1 MATGLARVSEPS
13 SGRILEV
20 LSTEPGL
27 QFYTGNFLDGT
38 IKGKAGKS
46 DEGRIVSLD
55 ARLVAD
61 VDAHVRAP
69 RSGRIFTAT
78 A

>member
-1 MATGLARVSEPS
+1 MDPEL
-13 SGRILEV
+13 
-20 LSTEPGL
+20 
-27 QFYTGNFLDGT
+27 

-61 VDAHVRAP
+61 VDAHVRSP
-69 RSGRIFTAT
+69 WSGRMVTAT